1 VADDADGG
9 TPPTSREDRQRWRAL
24 PKDRRRQLESG
35 RASPA
40 DDDETIALAG
50 RARYLQGWRGALEW
64 LAAGAIGALLAAVL
78 TAGLWQQP
86 VDLGFVLVFVVVW
99 AVVGLVLRRR
109 RGSALARTLAAAGRS
124 DDPAGRGDRPDDR
137 PDDPHPD
144 DPHRGDP
151 ADPPEDFGPDRPRG

>member
-40 DDDETIALAG
+40 DDDEAVALAG
-50 RARYLQGWRGALEW
+50 RARYLQGWRGAVEW

-86 VDLGFVLVFVVVW
+86 VDLGFVLMFVVVW

-109 RGSALARTLAAAGRS
+109 RGDALERTLAAAGRS
-124 DDPAGRGDRPDDR
+124 DDAVRGGHPADRPSD
-137 PDDPHPD
+137 
-144 DPHRGDP
+144 DP